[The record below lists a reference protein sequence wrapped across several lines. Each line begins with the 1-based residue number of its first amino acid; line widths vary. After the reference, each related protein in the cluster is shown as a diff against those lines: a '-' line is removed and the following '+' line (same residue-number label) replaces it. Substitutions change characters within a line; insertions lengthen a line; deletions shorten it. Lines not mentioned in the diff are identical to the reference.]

1 MYESFVEWLQLHL
14 GSTYQYSR
22 GMWVDHAALNEA
34 FICAIQSVGG
44 PQIDVDDRR
53 PRFRVILLGPRNGRQ
68 HAAAVQ
74 GHAEALIIATME
86 SEPPCGAAHLQVIS
100 EVTGPGYTSE
110 NRAWCS
116 LELQATH

>member
-1 MYESFVEWLQLHL
+1 
-14 GSTYQYSR
+14 
-22 GMWVDHAALNEA
+22 MWVDHVALNDA

-44 PQIDVDDRR
+44 PQIDVEDRR

-68 HAAAVQ
+68 HAAEVQ
-74 GHAEALIIATME
+74 GHAEALIIAAME
-86 SEPPCGAAHLQVIS
+86 SEPPCGAAHLRVIS

-116 LELQATH
+116 IELQVAH